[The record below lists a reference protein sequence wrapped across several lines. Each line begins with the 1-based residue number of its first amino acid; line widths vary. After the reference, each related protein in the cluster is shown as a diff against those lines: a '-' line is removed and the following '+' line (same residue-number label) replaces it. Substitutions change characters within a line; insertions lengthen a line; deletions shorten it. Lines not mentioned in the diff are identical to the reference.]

1 DKLSRSENAD
11 FILTADGAIRWRGEA
26 VAKVAA
32 GEEVLTPSVLLL
44 ADEYLTGP
52 AREKVQQ
59 RLDLW
64 INAQIET
71 LLKPLVDLKSS
82 EGLEGLARGVAFRI
96 VEGLGIL
103 ERQEASDEIRQLDQ
117 DMRASLRK
125 HGVRF
130 GAYNIYV
137 PALLKPA
144 PSQLLSQLWA
154 LKHGALDM
162 NGLSDLPQLSASGRT
177 SIPVDETIDKALYKV
192 VGFRVC
198 GPRAVRV
205 DILERLADLIRPL
218 VAWKPLDA
226 EVSPPEGA
234 IAQGGGFTVTVAMT
248 SLLGCAGEDFTAILK
263 SLGYRLE
270 TKEVERPVAPKAE
283 EATKSEADAETSVD
297 AVAAPSETV
306 EAPAEALAGEAPDN
320 SPVAEDVSTETV
332 APSESAGEATE
343 AVEEASADAGEAVET
358 ETVTI
363 EIWRPGRGDRR
374 PRPRGQ
380 DNRRGGDNRKGG
392 QARGDQGRGDQRGEK
407 RHGGPRNGPKGGK
420 GGGSKSFGGPA
431 RNDRAPKKDKPLD
444 PNSPFA
450 ALMALKEGM
459 DKKDKS

>member
-1 DKLSRSENAD
+1 
-11 FILTADGAIRWRGEA
+11 
-26 VAKVAA
+26 
-32 GEEVLTPSVLLL
+32 
-44 ADEYLTGP
+44 
-52 AREKVQQ
+52 
-59 RLDLW
+59 
-64 INAQIET
+64 
-71 LLKPLVDLKSS
+71 
-82 EGLEGLARGVAFRI
+82 
-96 VEGLGIL
+96 
-103 ERQEASDEIRQLDQ
+103 
-117 DMRASLRK
+117 
-125 HGVRF
+125 
-130 GAYNIYV
+130 
-137 PALLKPA
+137 
-144 PSQLLSQLWA
+144 
-154 LKHGALDM
+154 
-162 NGLSDLPQLSASGRT
+162 
-177 SIPVDETIDKALYKV
+177 V